1 VEDRLIMLDKKKIQS
16 KFLGEGFYDFGSVL
30 NKKKCFELKK
40 LINKNRPCSKNIFY
54 KSKKEY
60 LKKGKFKNYSPGTAD
75 HNAIYNLN
83 LDLDF
88 IEKSPNFI
96 RAVESIVGKNYS
108 IKKKSIIR
116 SVPKSIHPLWA
127 SKITKDI
134 GRPNVNP
141 YIKRKYQDV
150 QYFQN
155 IDFHQDMTRGK
166 KFITFYIYLDDVK
179 EKDSPLKILSGS
191 YKFGASHYP
200 HYIRPGSKK
209 NEWFYSNLAKD
220 HMKCKQIDVYGEA
233 GKIFCFHGLNLH
245 GTALNFNKTPRV
257 SLRYLIQSDNKHI
270 LKSCLG
276 KSFKLIK
283 GDIVEN
289 RKLKN
294 GMNFQRLDRSS
305 DGRFLKTGTSIL

>member
-1 VEDRLIMLDKKKIQS
+1 MLNKKKICSQ
-16 KFLGEGFYDFGSVL
+16 FINDGYYDFGSIL
-30 NKKKCFELKK
+30 NKKKCLSLKN
-40 LINKNRPCSKNIFY
+40 LIDKNRPCKKNIFY
-54 KSKKEY
+54 KNKKEF
-60 LKKGKFKNYSPGTAD
+60 LKYGKFHNYSPGATE

-83 LDLDF
+83 INLDF
-88 IEKSPNFI
+88 IEKSKAFI
-96 RAVESIVGKNYS
+96 DSVHSIVGKNYS

-116 SVPKSIHPLWA
+116 SVPKSIHPSWV
-127 SKITKDI
+127 SEITNDI

-141 YIKRKYQDV
+141 YLKRKYQDV

-220 HMKCKQIDVYGEA
+220 HMKCKQINVYGEA

>member
-1 VEDRLIMLDKKKIQS
+1 MLDKNKAES
-16 KFLGEGFYDFGSVL
+16 KFLEEGFYDFGSVL
-30 NKKKCFELKK
+30 DKKRCSELKK
-40 LINKNRPCSKNIFY
+40 LIDKNRPCNKNIFY
-54 KSKKEY
+54 KSKKEF
-60 LKKGKFKNYSPGTAD
+60 LKKGKFQNYSPGTVD

-83 LDLDF
+83 LNLDF
-88 IEKSPNFI
+88 IEKSKNFI

-127 SKITKDI
+127 SKITEDI

-166 KFITFYIYLDDVK
+166 KFITFYIYLDNVK
-179 EKDSPLKILSGS
+179 ENDSPLKILSGS
-191 YKFGASHYP
+191 YKFGATHYP
-200 HYIRPGSKK
+200 HYIRPGNKK
-209 NEWFYSNLAKD
+209 NEWFYSNLAGE
-220 HMKCKQIDVYGEA
+220 HMKCKQIDIYGKA

-257 SLRYLIQSDNKHI
+257 SLRYLIQSDNKHV

-283 GDIVEN
+283 GKIVEN

-294 GMNFQRLDRSS
+294 GVNFQRLDRSL
-305 DGRFLKTGTSIL
+305 DGKFLKTGTSIL

>member
-1 VEDRLIMLDKKKIQS
+1 VEELLIMLNKNKAQS
-16 KFLGEGFYDFGSVL
+16 KFLEEGFYDFGSVL
-30 NKKKCFELKK
+30 DKKKCSELQKF
-40 LINKNRPCSKNIFY
+40 IDKNRPCNKNIFY
-54 KSKKEY
+54 TSKKEF
-60 LKKGKFKNYSPGTAD
+60 LKKGKFKNYSPGTID
-75 HNAIYNLN
+75 HNAIYNLKIN
-83 LDLDF
+83 LDF

-96 RAVESIVGKNYS
+96 KAVETIVGKQYL

-127 SKITKDI
+127 SKITEDI

-141 YIKRKYQDV
+141 YIKREYQDV

-166 KFITFYIYLDDVK
+166 KFITFYIYLDDVT
-179 EKDSPLKILSGS
+179 EKDSPLKVLSGS

-209 NEWFYSNLAKD
+209 NEWFYSDLKGN
-220 HMKCKQIDVYGEA
+220 HMQCEQIDVFGKA

-245 GTALNFNKTPRV
+245 GTALNLSKTPRV
-257 SLRYLIQSDNKHI
+257 SLRYLIQSDNNNRI
-270 LKSCLG
+270 KSCLG

-283 GDIVEN
+283 GNIVEN

-294 GMNFQRLDRSS
+294 GINFQRLDRAS
-305 DGRFLKTGTSIL
+305 DGKFLKTGTSIL